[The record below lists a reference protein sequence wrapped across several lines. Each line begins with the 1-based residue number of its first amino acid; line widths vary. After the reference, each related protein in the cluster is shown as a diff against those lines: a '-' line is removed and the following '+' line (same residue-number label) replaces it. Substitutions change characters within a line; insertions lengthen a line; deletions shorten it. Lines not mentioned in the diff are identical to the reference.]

1 MTQRASPVKYN
12 LDLLIKFCNENHIT
26 LLKDYSGEMLNY
38 ETKIIAKCLN
48 CDNEMDRKTFG
59 KLYKNRNFGCIECSK
74 NISKQKFKS
83 TCLEKYG
90 VSTPFQSY
98 EVKDKIKKT
107 CLEKYGVENPM
118 QSKDVRE
125 KGKVTCLEKYGVEC
139 YSQTNEFNEKFKSTC
154 LEKYGVENPSQLEE
168 VKDKM
173 KLSCIKNYGVEYSL
187 QSHEVK
193 EKGKLTCLKNHGVE
207 HSLQS
212 QEVRNKSKATCL
224 EKYGVEYSSQ
234 SQEVKEKGKATC
246 LEKHGVE
253 YPTQSK
259 EVREKCKATS
269 LKNYGVEHSMQSQEV
284 RNKSKSTCL
293 KKYGVEYSSQN
304 PDVAERKSKAS
315 YSRKDYTLPSGKIIQ
330 VQGYEPYALDELVYT
345 FNEEDIIT
353 GSGSVPEIWYDDDEG
368 LKHRHFVDIFI
379 PSQNK
384 CIEVKSTWT
393 AEKKKDNIFKKQQ
406 AGKQLGYNY
415 EIWIYNSKGEKVE
428 CII

>member
-1 MTQRASPVKYN
+1 MTQRVSPVKYN

-26 LLKDYSGEMLNY
+26 LLKDYSGEKLNY
-38 ETKIIAKCLN
+38 ESKIIAKCVN
-48 CDNEMDRKTFG
+48 CDNEMVRKTFG

-98 EVKDKIKKT
+98 DVKDKIKKT

-207 HSLQS
+207 YSLQS
-212 QEVRNKSKATCL
+212 QEVRNKSKVTCL

-234 SQEVKEKGKATC
+234 SQEVKEKVKATC

-269 LKNYGVEHSMQSQEV
+269 LKNYGVEHPQ
-284 RNKSKSTCL
+284 
-293 KKYGVEYSSQN
+293 QN
-304 PDVAERKSKAS
+304 AGISERSSKAS
-315 YSRKDYTLPSGKIIQ
+315 YSIKDYILPSGKIIQ
-330 VQGYEPYALDELVYT
+330 VQGYEHYALDELVHT
-345 FNEEDIIT
+345 FNEDEIIT

-428 CII
+428 CIV